1 MVIYYIFSLCSC
13 SWLVNILLGMKA
25 INSGTQLAI
34 TVVFYVSYIN
44 GVFSKDLSSKA
55 VIYYT
60 LRECY
65 LWFIM
70 SRVKTVH
77 RNSENLRSAMWGEGS
92 FEEWQRER
100 EEIGIAM

>member
-1 MVIYYIFSLCSC
+1 
-13 SWLVNILLGMKA
+13 MKD

-55 VIYYT
+55 VIYYI